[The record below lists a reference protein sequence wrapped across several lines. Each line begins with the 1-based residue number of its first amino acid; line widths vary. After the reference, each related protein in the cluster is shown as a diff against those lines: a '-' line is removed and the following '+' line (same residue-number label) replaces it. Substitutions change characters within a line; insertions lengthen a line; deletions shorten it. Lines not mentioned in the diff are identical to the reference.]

1 MSMSIQIVT
10 PLNIAFESKQV
21 DKIFGPGFY
30 GEFGLLQNHARFVT
44 LNKPGVITVHTG
56 PEKTRLLVGKGFAE
70 ASDNHA
76 SYLVE
81 LCEKVDEIDKESAKQ
96 DLEAAKAEIQGLS
109 PLDSGYD
116 LIMDRIDL
124 ANARLEA

>member
-1 MSMSIQIVT
+1 MSLSIQIVT
-10 PLNIAFESKQV
+10 PSKIAFESKQV
-21 DKIFGPGFY
+21 DKIFGPGFF

-44 LNKPGVITVHTG
+44 LNKPGVITVHIG
-56 PEKTRLLVGKGFAE
+56 ADKTQLLVGKGFAE
-70 ASDNHA
+70 ASENHA

-81 LCEKVDEIDKESAKQ
+81 LCENVDSIDKESAKK
-96 DLEAAKAEIQGLS
+96 DLEAANAAIEGLS

-116 LIMDRIDL
+116 NIMDQINL

>member
-1 MSMSIQIVT
+1 MSLSIRIVT
-10 PLNIAFESKQV
+10 PTHVAFEAKQV

-30 GEFGLLQNHARFVT
+30 GEFGLLDDHARFVT

-56 PEKTRLLVGKGFAE
+56 ADKTRLLVGKGFAE
-70 ASDNHA
+70 ASENQA

-81 LCEKVDEIDKESAKQ
+81 LCEKVEEIDKEAAKQ
-96 DLEAAKAEIQGLS
+96 ALEDANAAIEGLS

-116 LIMDRIDL
+116 EIMDRIHL